1 MTKTLPD
8 QIADL
13 LLALIYI
20 GDIAPHEKLPPERQ
34 LAQLLDVDRTS
45 LRMALRMLGRM
56 NAIQVVQGSGIR
68 VADIQHDMGLDFLD
82 NLYRIPE
89 LNLGGHLLLSGLDL
103 FNRAVPT
110 AMRMAVEQIGLS
122 SKTGVSEH
130 VKGLF
135 LGLAAGET
143 LYQLAQ
149 REVALI
155 DTILEAT
162 RNPVL
167 RAAAVSSRAIRIQV
181 THTLY
186 GMISVADHYQ
196 AMVMLLR
203 RTRSEQADIRQVV
216 IDYQSYIDTLTQPLR
231 QYFMRIPAQ
240 PSLRASPLH
249 NGHNIISLKARLA
262 SHS

>member
-20 GDIAPHEKLPPERQ
+20 GDIAAHEKLPPERQ

-56 NAIQVVQGSGIR
+56 NAIQVQQGSGIR
-68 VADIQHDMGLDFLD
+68 VADIQQDMGLDFLD

-110 AMRMAVEQIGLS
+110 AIRMAIEQVGLPQQ
-122 SKTGVSEH
+122 TGVSEH

-135 LGLAAGET
+135 SGLAAGEN
-143 LYQLAQ
+143 YRQLAQ

-155 DTILEAT
+155 DTILIAT
-162 RNPVL
+162 QNPVL
-167 RAAAVSSRAIRIQV
+167 RAAAVSSRSIRIQV

-186 GMISVADHYQ
+186 GMIDVSEHYQ
-196 AMVMLLR
+196 AMVSLLR
-203 RTRSEQADIRQVV
+203 RTRSEQANINQV
-216 IDYQSYIDTLTQPLR
+216 ILDYQTYIDGLTQPLR
-231 QYFMRIPAQ
+231 AYFMNIPAE
-240 PSLRASPLH
+240 PSLRSSPLQ
-249 NGHNIISLKARLA
+249 NGRNIVSLKACLA
-262 SHS
+262 ERV